1 MQNDSVTW
9 EILGKGKCSFKKK
22 LETETFC
29 LNEYN
34 VTGLC
39 TKVNCPLS
47 NSVYGT
53 VILDKGKIY
62 LYLKCAEKV
71 HLPNMMWTKL
81 LLSLNRKEAFN
92 AIYKEMKYSF
102 NIKQIKKCMKRY
114 VRIKEI
120 LKRSRKLILQ
130 KKVKLLPVKK
140 KTERRDRTRE
150 NKALKAANILN
161 NVEKELLNRLNNG
174 LYGNLYKFLTPKK
187 KIKNKDSELSK
198 IFNEMKEKKMIK
210 KKETIKEAIENEEY
224 ENISQTNLSDENEE
238 VDDYEEDDYEEDEDE
253 EDNSDEEYYN
263 DEEDDNNEEYYNDEE
278 ELSENL
284 DEEEYLSDDNKYDE
298 SISSDK
304 DKNKKKK
311 KMYIK
316 EYVDDDYIKNLQE
329 NGKFPNDDEIEEMN
343 HNFRKKRNTNNN
355 KQKSKKKIRIAYEN
369 D

>member
-62 LYLKCAEKV
+62 LYLKCAEKA
-71 HLPNMMWTKL
+71 HLPNKMWNRI
-81 LLSLNRKEAFN
+81 LLSLNRKEAFHV
-92 AIYKEMKYSF
+92 IYKEMRYLH

-130 KKVKLLPVKK
+130 KQVKLLPIKK

-161 NVEKELLNRLNNG
+161 NVEKELLNRLSSG

-198 IFNEMKEKKMIK
+198 IFNEVKEKKTIK
-210 KKETIKEAIENEEY
+210 KKVIEKETIENENNEFT
-224 ENISQTNLSDENEE
+224 SQTNFSDENEE
-238 VDDYEEDDYEEDEDE
+238 EEEDDDE
-253 EDNSDEEYYN
+253 EENYDDDDEENFEDIDYLN
-263 DEEDDNNEEYYNDEE
+263 DNDEE
-278 ELSENL
+278 ELSEDF
-284 DEEEYLSDDNKYDE
+284 DEEEYLSDDDNYDE
-298 SISSDK
+298 NN
-304 DKNKKKK
+304 NKKKK
-311 KMYIK
+311 KKNYIK
-316 EYVDDDYIKNLQE
+316 EYVDENYIKNLQE
-329 NGKFPNDDEIEEMN
+329 NGKFPNDDEIEEVN

-355 KQKSKKKIRIAYEN
+355 KKKSKKKIRIAYEN